1 MSQTLAPALSEL
13 PRWDLSNV
21 YPGLDSEA
29 LRADI
34 AQVQGEIDELGQFL
48 DAHAVSKASPAPEL
62 SAFKDIVDGYL
73 DRANA
78 VMRRY
83 YTARA
88 YIYSFV
94 STDSFNAAARKMLS
108 EVEPLDVRLYQL
120 STRFEGWVGA
130 NADLLPHAIDL
141 GGPAGEH
148 AFYLNEVAEQSRYLM
163 SEAEEGLAAE
173 LDLSGGNA
181 WSKLQGTLTSQM
193 TVQFARDGKVET
205 LSMPALINLSHD
217 PDPDVRR
224 RAYEAELAAWESAKE
239 PLAAAM
245 NGVKGAVVTLDKRR
259 GRTDALHAAVDQ
271 ARIDRATLDAM
282 MGAMRESFPAFR
294 RYLRAKARH
303 LGHDGALPWWDLYAP
318 VGASDRT
325 YAWPEVQQFIIGNFA
340 TFGDRLAQL
349 ARRAFERNWIDAE
362 QRPGKRAGAFCMGV
376 PAVEESRI
384 LCNFDG
390 SLDQVSTVAHEL
402 GHAFHNECLRGRT
415 LLQSSTPMTLAETAS
430 IFCETLIVD
439 AALANAASADEELAI
454 LDTDLTGK
462 TQVIVDITSRFLFEQ
477 EVFKRRA
484 VAELAADELSELM
497 LQCQRETYGD
507 GLDERYL
514 HKYMWTWKPHYYR
527 SGMSFY
533 NFPYAFGL
541 LFGLGLYAIYKQ
553 RGSGFVPEY
562 EALLNSTGAGTAAE
576 LAARFGIDI
585 RDKAFWAASLD
596 LIADRVA
603 RFEVLAS

>member
-1 MSQTLAPALSEL
+1 MAGQVSYSCAMETTNAPAALGQL

-34 AQVQGEIDELGQFL
+34 ALSHQEIEELEGFL
-48 DAHAVSKASPAPEL
+48 DAQAISKTAPAPDL
-62 SAFKDIVDGYL
+62 GRFKDGVDGYL
-73 DRANA
+73 EGINA
-78 VMRRY
+78 VLRRY
-83 YTARA
+83 FTVRA

-94 STDSFNAAARKMLS
+94 STDSFNAAARKALS
-108 EVEPLDVRLYQL
+108 EVEPLDVRLTQL
-120 STRFEGWVGA
+120 GTRFEGWIGA

-141 GGPAGEH
+141 GGPAGAH
-148 AFYLNEVAEQSRYLM
+148 AFYLTEAAEQSRYLM

-173 LDLSGGNA
+173 LDLSGANA

-193 TVQFARDGKVET
+193 TVRFERNGQTET
-205 LSMPALINLSHD
+205 LSMPALINLSHH

-224 RAYEAELAAWESAKE
+224 RAYEAEMEAWESAKE

-245 NGVKGAVVTLDKRR
+245 NGVKGATTTLDKRR
-259 GRTDALHAAVDQ
+259 GRTDALHGAVDQ

-282 MGAMRESFPAFR
+282 IGAMRDAFPVFR

-303 LGHDGALPWWDLYAP
+303 LGHAGALPWWDLYAP
-318 VGASDRT
+318 VGASEHT
-325 YAWPEVQQFIIGNFA
+325 YTWPEVEQFITGNFS

-376 PAVEESRI
+376 PAVDESRI

-415 LLQSSTPMTLAETAS
+415 ILQSNTPMTLAETAS

-439 AALANAASADEELAI
+439 AALANAKGVAEEQAI

-462 TQVIVDITSRFLFEQ
+462 T
-477 EVFKRRA
+477 K
-484 VAELAADELSELM
+484 
-497 LQCQRETYGD
+497 
-507 GLDERYL
+507 
-514 HKYMWTWKPHYYR
+514 
-527 SGMSFY
+527 
-533 NFPYAFGL
+533 
-541 LFGLGLYAIYKQ
+541 
-553 RGSGFVPEY
+553 
-562 EALLNSTGAGTAAE
+562 
-576 LAARFGIDI
+576 
-585 RDKAFWAASLD
+585 
-596 LIADRVA
+596 
-603 RFEVLAS
+603 